1 MTLTGSYGQ
10 LLDYVVFAD
19 WIFFGLT
26 VGSVFI
32 FRRTM
37 PDAPRPFRT
46 WGYPVTPAL
55 FVLAAIA
62 IVFSVIRVSPV
73 QSAIGAAADAR
84 RRARVLLLDHLRQGY
99 GGQEASMNLPA
110 PYMRWAKTRPRVTY
124 DLASSGLVPVTT
136 DELLGDRPAKDA
148 FSISGPNDEG

>member
-1 MTLTGSYGQ
+1 MTLTGTYGQ

-26 VGSVFI
+26 VASVFV

-73 QSAIGAAADAR
+73 QSAIGAALMLAGVPAFYYWKTPAR
-84 RRARVLLLDHLRQGY
+84 RSTRHESPGSLHALGEDPPARHLR
-99 GGQEASMNLPA
+99 S
-110 PYMRWAKTRPRVTY
+110 RVERT
-124 DLASSGLVPVTT
+124 AC
-136 DELLGDRPAKDA
+136 R
-148 FSISGPNDEG
+148 